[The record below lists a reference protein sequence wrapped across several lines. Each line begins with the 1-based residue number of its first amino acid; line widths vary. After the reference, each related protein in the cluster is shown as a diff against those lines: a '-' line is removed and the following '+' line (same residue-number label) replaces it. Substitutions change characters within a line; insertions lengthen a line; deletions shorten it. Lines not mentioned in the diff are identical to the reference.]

1 MDKKSNEILA
11 ALVKDILRVGR
22 GKKRT
27 VHEAIAAVAVE
38 SYRLGYRCGETG
50 NERGGKIM
58 NEKDRALL
66 SLIRDVLVEG
76 QGTDRELVQGIA
88 TIAIEAYRLGY
99 KHGMERKPGRPNAR

>member
-1 MDKKSNEILA
+1 
-11 ALVKDILRVGR
+11 
-22 GKKRT
+22 
-27 VHEAIAAVAVE
+27 
-38 SYRLGYRCGETG
+38 
-50 NERGGKIM
+50 M